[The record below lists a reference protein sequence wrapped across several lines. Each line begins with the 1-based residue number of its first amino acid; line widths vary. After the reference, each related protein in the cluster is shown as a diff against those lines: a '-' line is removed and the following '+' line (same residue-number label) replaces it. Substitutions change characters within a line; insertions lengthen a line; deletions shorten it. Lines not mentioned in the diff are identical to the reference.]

1 MSKFSTSLYSSGGIA
16 LIPVKLLCFV
26 ANMVG
31 GLGHCSFFSPALCLP
46 LTKILV
52 LVSPKTSFLFI
63 DLLRELT
70 ELNIHLHTW
79 LRLTTVKSCKTRSS
93 R

>member
-31 GLGHCSFFSPALCLP
+31 GLGHCSFF
-46 LTKILV
+46 
-52 LVSPKTSFLFI
+52 F
-63 DLLRELT
+63 
-70 ELNIHLHTW
+70 
-79 LRLTTVKSCKTRSS
+79 SCFMPPSYKDIGVG
-93 R
+93 